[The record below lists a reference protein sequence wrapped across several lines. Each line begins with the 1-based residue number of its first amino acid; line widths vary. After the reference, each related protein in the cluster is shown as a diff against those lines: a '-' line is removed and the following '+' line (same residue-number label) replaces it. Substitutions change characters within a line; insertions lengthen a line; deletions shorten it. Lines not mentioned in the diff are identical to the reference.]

1 MKIGN
6 FDLSDKIFIIA
17 ELSANHGHD
26 IEVAKRT
33 ILAMKE
39 SGADAVKLQTY
50 RPDTIT
56 LKSDKSYFRINQDTL
71 WDGKV
76 LYDLYEEAFLPWEWH
91 GELFVY
97 AQSLGLEIFSSPF
110 DSSAVDFLEELNAPA
125 YKIASFEITDIP
137 LIEYVAA
144 KGKPI
149 IISTG
154 IATKQEIFDAIDAC
168 KRQGNDQIVLLKC
181 TSAYPAK
188 LEDANLLTMVDM
200 KKRFNIEIG
209 LSDHTLGSL
218 VPIVAAGLGA
228 RVIEKH
234 FILDKSVGGPDAE
247 FSMTPTE
254 FKEMVD
260 SVRNAEASLGKV
272 DYELND
278 KKKKSRKFSRSLFV
292 TKPIKK
298 GEKLTL
304 ENIKSVRPGDGI
316 APKYLKEV
324 LNKKVNQDIDFA
336 EPLTWNLIEEAIK
349 GE

>member
-154 IATKQEIFDAIDAC
+154 IATKQEIFEAIGAC

-209 LSDHTLGSL
+209 LSDHTMGSL

-234 FILDKSVGGPDAE
+234 FILDKFVGGPDAE

-260 SVRNAEASLGKV
+260 SVRNAEASLGKI

-278 KKKKSRKFSRSLFV
+278 KKMKSRKFSRSLFV

-304 ENIKSVRPGDGI
+304 ENIKSVRPSDGI